1 MLTIRMAHDPDNL
14 CLFPGSDLSVH
25 TFDEIES
32 TSPELP
38 TPTFIPNAMLPE
50 YSTGKGRKWLHGV
63 ANEASSGVGV
73 KAKQEWNEEMM
84 GIPEGL
90 E

>member
-1 MLTIRMAHDPDNL
+1 
-14 CLFPGSDLSVH
+14 
-25 TFDEIES
+25 
-32 TSPELP
+32 
-38 TPTFIPNAMLPE
+38 MLPE
-50 YSTGKGRKWLHGV
+50 DSTGKGRKWLHGV